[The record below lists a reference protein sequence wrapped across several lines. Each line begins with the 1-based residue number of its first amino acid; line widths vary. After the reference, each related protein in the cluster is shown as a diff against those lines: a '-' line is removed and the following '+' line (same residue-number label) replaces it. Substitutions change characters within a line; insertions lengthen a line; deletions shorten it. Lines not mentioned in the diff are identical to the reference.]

1 MFIQVIRKDRGV
13 ESGLTICVPLPG
25 KLVADLQ
32 RKQSAGRKTSDAALQ
47 GPVPSGMMVWCSNSS
62 IRSAFWRLPPRM
74 ARLQIVQFL
83 NADQGT
89 DRPGRVGVG
98 KYKYTIDVITGR

>member
-1 MFIQVIRKDRGV
+1 M
-13 ESGLTICVPLPG
+13 ESGLTIAFRFQG
-25 KLVADLQ
+25 KLAADCSVNGAQGEKHLTQ
-32 RKQSAGRKTSDAALQ
+32 LYRILFRLADGLVQQFQYPVCILAFAAKK
-47 GPVPSGMMVWCSNSS
+47 GT
-62 IRSAFWRLPPRM
+62 
-74 ARLQIVQFL
+74 LQIVQFL